1 MRYELLEELKAVHGS
16 EVDFLVAANQRK
28 SERRKSGTRPTSG
41 GDLIGGVVR
50 GGNTVVVHYVRE
62 DYRHSGI
69 GFILIKVPYS
79 AHRLPYPS
87 IVGTGNSCPW
97 IRYS

>member
-16 EVDFLVAANQRK
+16 DVDFIVAANQRK
-28 SERRKSGTRPTSG
+28 YERIKRGIRPTSG
-41 GDLIGGVVR
+41 GDLIGGVLR
-50 GGNTVVVHYVRE
+50 GGNTVAVHYVRE

-79 AHRLPYPS
+79 AHCLPYPS
-87 IVGTGNSCPW
+87 ISGTRNTCPW